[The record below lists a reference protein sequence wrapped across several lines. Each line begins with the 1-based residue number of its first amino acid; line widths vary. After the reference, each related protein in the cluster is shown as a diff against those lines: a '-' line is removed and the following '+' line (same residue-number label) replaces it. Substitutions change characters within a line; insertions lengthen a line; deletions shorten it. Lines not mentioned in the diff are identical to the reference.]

1 MGKDFEQVKG
11 TVVKT
16 DNATQEQ
23 NDKFQSPEYKRSRG
37 VYMAQ
42 CTFEYL
48 LSLLVTDAFLTKVLS
63 HLGLDDTTIGI
74 ISSFITLAFVIQ
86 IFSLFI
92 YKLKMKSKTVT
103 LIFYSISRL
112 LFSSLYVIPF
122 IPIGGV
128 TVKVVVMSCILV
140 AYSTKYLILNVLYKW
155 ANSYVAPT
163 KRASYSAIKEM
174 ISLASGI
181 IFTAVVGYIFD
192 AMEANGNIEHG
203 FIMIAILAFVISAT
217 DIICMLLIKEEPT
230 KPVNNGERKHFKDI
244 IQNTLGNKNFRSVIL
259 FTVIYN
265 VAVYTTNGFLGTFKV
280 KDLLISVFLIQIF
293 NIVGNITRMAVSRP
307 FGRFSDKYS
316 FAAGMS
322 VALTILAVAY
332 LTLVFTSPKT
342 WPLIV
347 IYTILHAAAIA
358 GLNQN
363 SFNIAYSY
371 VDSNYITEAL
381 AIKNCI
387 GGLCGFGAS
396 LLGSR
401 ILRYVQVN
409 GNSIFGI
416 KIYGQQLLGGIS
428 CVLILVALAVMV
440 FVVGKQKV
448 MKQ

>member
-1 MGKDFEQVKG
+1 
-11 TVVKT
+11 
-16 DNATQEQ
+16 
-23 NDKFQSPEYKRSRG
+23 
-37 VYMAQ
+37 MAQ

-48 LSLLVTDAFLTKVLS
+48 LSLLVTDAFLTKLLS

-86 IFSLFI
+86 ILSLFI
-92 YKLKMKSKTVT
+92 YKLKVKSKTVT

-122 IPIGGV
+122 IPIGSA
-128 TVKVVVMSCILV
+128 TVKVVAMSFILV
-140 AYSTKYLILNVLYKW
+140 AYFSKYLILNVLYKW
-155 ANSYVAPT
+155 ANSYVSPT
-163 KRASYSAIKEM
+163 KRASYSATKEI
-174 ISLASGI
+174 ISIASGI
-181 IFTAVVGYIFD
+181 IFTAAVGYIFD

-203 FIMIAILAFVISAT
+203 FIMIAILAFTISAA
-217 DIICMLLIKEEPT
+217 DIICLFLIKEEPI
-230 KPVNNGERKHFKDI
+230 KPVQNGERKHFKDI
-244 IQNTLGNKNFRSVIL
+244 IRNTLGNKNFRSVIL
-259 FTVIYN
+259 FTVIYD
-265 VAVYTTNGFLGTFKV
+265 VSVYMTQGFLGTFKV
-280 KDLLISVFLIQIF
+280 KDLLMSVFIIQIF
-293 NIVGNITRMAVSRP
+293 NIVGNVTRMAVSRP
-307 FGRFSDKYS
+307 LGRFSDKHS

-322 VALTILAVAY
+322 VSLAALAVAY
-332 LTLVFTSPKT
+332 LSVVFTTPKT
-342 WPLIV
+342 WPLIAA
-347 IYTILHAAAIA
+347 YTILRAVATA

-387 GGLCGFGAS
+387 GGLGGFGAS

-401 ILRYVQVN
+401 ILKYIQAN

-416 KIYGQQLLGGIS
+416 HLYGQQFLASIS
-428 CVLILVALAVMV
+428 FVLALVALAVMV

>member
-1 MGKDFEQVKG
+1 MNNTIE
-11 TVVKT
+11 
-16 DNATQEQ
+16 EQ
-23 NDKFQSPEYKRSRG
+23 NKKFQSPEYKRSRS

-48 LSLLVTDAFLTKVLS
+48 LSLLVTDAFLTKLLS

-86 IFSLFI
+86 IFSLFL
-92 YKLKMKSKTVT
+92 YKLKMNAKTVT
-103 LIFYSISRL
+103 LIFYSASRL

-122 IPIGGV
+122 IPLGSP
-128 TVKVVVMSCILV
+128 TVKVVVMSFILV
-140 AYSTKYLILNVLYKW
+140 AYSSKYLVLNVLYKW
-155 ANSYVAPT
+155 ANSYVQPT
-163 KRASYSAIKEM
+163 KRASYSATKEM
-174 ISLASGI
+174 ISLATGI
-181 IFTAVVGYIFD
+181 IFTASVGYIFD
-192 AMEANGNIEHG
+192 AMEANGNIKHG
-203 FIMIAILAFVISAT
+203 FMMIAILAFAISAS
-217 DIICMLLIKEEPT
+217 DIICMFLIKKEEAPQV
-230 KPVNNGERKHFKDI
+230 KSGERKHFKDI
-244 IQNTLGNKNFRSVIL
+244 IGNTVGNKNFRSVIL
-259 FTVIYN
+259 YTVIYN
-265 VAVYTTNGFLGTFKV
+265 VAVYLTQGFLGTFKV
-280 KDLLISVFLIQIF
+280 KDLVISVFIIQII
-293 NIVGNITRMAVSRP
+293 NIVGNVTRMAVSKP
-307 FGRFSDKYS
+307 FGRFSDKRS

-322 VALTILAVAY
+322 VALTVLAVGY
-332 LTLVFTSPKT
+332 LTLVFTTPKT
-342 WPLIV
+342 WYFIAF
-347 IYTILHAAAIA
+347 YTILHAVAIA

-401 ILRYVQVN
+401 ILKYVQSN
-409 GNSIFGI
+409 GNELFGI
-416 KIYGQQLLGGIS
+416 HLYGQQLLGGIS